1 MSLSILHD
9 FLDFLDA
16 SPTPFHAVENLKQML
31 DEDGF
36 TELRE
41 QDSWILQR
49 SRKYYVVRGAS
60 IIAFVCGDQDE
71 IENCPLR
78 LIGAHTDS
86 PCLKIKPL
94 PDRVSHS
101 YLQLGIEVYGGA
113 LMNPWFDRDL
123 SIAGQVSYLSGE
135 GELGSHLVNFR
146 RPVAVIPSLA
156 IHLNRHVNDKKS
168 VNPQTE
174 LRPIITDSEKLPNFR
189 DLLKRQIKLEQSKS
203 SDIAEILDFDLC
215 LYYTQRAALVVMDNQ
230 FIASARL
237 DNLLSCFVAIWS
249 LRNTSSSGTSLVVCN
264 DHEEVGSTSN
274 SGASG
279 TMLNDVLVRL
289 YPHDITRQQVLRRA
303 VMISADNAHGIH
315 PNYPAVHDEE
325 HGPILNRG
333 PVLKF
338 NANQRYATG
347 HKGSSWMRCIAKSS
361 RKGIPLQSYV
371 TRADMGCGST
381 IGPLTAANSGLEVID
396 LGVPTFAMHSI
407 RELAGAQDFSYLIEL
422 FDRFFKA

>member
-31 DEDGF
+31 DEEGF
-36 TELRE
+36 TELCER
-41 QDSWILQR
+41 DSWVLQR
-49 SRKYYVVRGAS
+49 ARKYYVIRGAS

-86 PCLKIKPL
+86 PCLKITPL
-94 PDRVSHS
+94 PDRSAHS

-113 LMNPWFDRDL
+113 LLNPWFDRDL
-123 SIAGQVSYLSGE
+123 SIAGQVSYLNDD
-135 GELGSHLVNFR
+135 GELISRLINFR

-156 IHLNRHVNDKKS
+156 IHLNRDVNGKKS

-174 LRPIITDSEKLPNFR
+174 LRPIITGGDKLPAFR
-189 DLLKRQIKLEQSKS
+189 DLLKRQIRLEQSKN
-203 SDIAEILDFDLC
+203 SDVAEILDFDLC
-215 LYYTQRAALVVMDNQ
+215 LYDTQRAALVGMDNQ
-230 FIASARL
+230 FITSARL

-249 LRNTSSSGTSLVVCN
+249 LKNYSGSGTSLVVCN
-264 DHEEVGSTSN
+264 DHEEIGSRSS
-274 SGASG
+274 SGALG
-279 TMLNDVLVRL
+279 TLLNDVLVRL
-289 YPHDITRQQVLRRA
+289 YPHDIARQQVLRRA
-303 VMISADNAHGIH
+303 IMISADNAHGIH
-315 PNYPAVHDEE
+315 PNYPSVHDEG
-325 HGPILNRG
+325 HGPIINRG

-338 NANQRYATG
+338 NANQRYATSS
-347 HKGSSWMRCIAKSS
+347 KGASWLRCVAKSGG
-361 RKGIPLQSYV
+361 KAVPLQSFV

-381 IGPLTAANSGLEVID
+381 IGPLTASNSGIEVID

-407 RELAGAQDFSYLIEL
+407 RELAGAEDFSYLMAL
-422 FDRFFKA
+422 FDRFLKA